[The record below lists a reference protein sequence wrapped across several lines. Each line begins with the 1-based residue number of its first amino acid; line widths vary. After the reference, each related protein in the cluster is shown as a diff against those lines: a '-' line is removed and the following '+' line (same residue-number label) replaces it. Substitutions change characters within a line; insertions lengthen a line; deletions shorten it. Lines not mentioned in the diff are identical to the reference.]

1 MTDRILY
8 RTDTGVSGSVG
19 NNTLLRL
26 NFNISFIEFAGVL
39 YEPENPLNVRGWYA
53 DVVHF
58 NGFHLSGQYNLRI
71 YLNQGETTT
80 VQITTGTAKSIN
92 NLINGQF
99 VRLDEVF
106 TFNITREVFVPEDSD
121 SGDVTIDS
129 DVLPINT
136 DFGITTAIE
145 DIVDSAYVTERV
157 TIDAGE
163 FGGYFIG
170 NTSVS
175 GTGFSVTQT
184 NTTELTISTPTSS
197 FDYYR
202 DGVYQ
207 STKTLSSGSFVEN
220 LPTTTGVST
229 TLQFLHPSAGA
240 PANPTYTAQVIVNYT
255 FTTGDPD
262 EVWDD

>member
-26 NFNISFIEFAGVL
+26 NYSINWIEFAGVL
-39 YEPENPLNVRGWYA
+39 YQPENPLNVRGWYA

-58 NGFHLSGQYNLRI
+58 NGFHLSNQYNLRI

-92 NLINGQF
+92 NLVNGQF

-106 TFNITREVFVPEDSD
+106 TFNITRESFVPADSD
-121 SGDVTIDS
+121 SDDVQIDS

-136 DFGITTAIE
+136 DFGVTAAVE
-145 DIVDSAYVTERV
+145 EIVDSAYVTERV

-170 NTSVS
+170 GVS
-175 GTGFSVTQT
+175 INGSGFNATQT
-184 NTTELTISTPTSS
+184 AASTLSITAPDSS
-197 FDYYR
+197 YDYYI
-202 DGVYQ
+202 DGVYIDAR
-207 STKTLSSGSFVEN
+207 SGNFSQD
-220 LPTTTGVST
+220 LPSTTGVSRA
-229 TLQFLHPSAGA
+229 LQFLYPANGGPS
-240 PANPTYTAQVIVNYT
+240 NPTYTSTMSVSYT
-255 FTTGDPD
+255 FTTGNPD